1 VGAKKLQGRI
11 KNKLLQ
17 KGKTKEREKQER
29 AIKENNQPKKNKAP
43 R

>member
-17 KGKTKEREKQER
+17 KGKTKKG
-29 AIKENNQPKKNKAP
+29 KNKKEQ
-43 R
+43 